1 MFWRWCMFFT
11 YSFYKAAY
19 CVCRLRLTSR
29 ESHGSTDVD
38 WFLMC
43 ACVCVCTVYISNG
56 IVYMLGDHREKGWGE
71 VPSLRIC
78 QPHHITSPFSKT
90 IDDNIFQF
98 QACRNH
104 ELAVATT
111 GLSVPSLLC
120 PEILANA
127 TTRKAWWL
135 HYLLNHR
142 RTTY

>member
-1 MFWRWCMFFT
+1 M
-11 YSFYKAAY
+11 AAQTLIDSSCVRACAFV
-19 CVCRLRLTSR
+19 CVC
-29 ESHGSTDVD
+29 V
-38 WFLMC
+38 
-43 ACVCVCTVYISNG
+43 CVCVCTVYISNG
-56 IVYMLGDHREKGWGE
+56 IVYMLGDHREKGWDE

-127 TTRKAWWL
+127 TTRKA
-135 HYLLNHR
+135 
-142 RTTY
+142 